1 MARRAE
7 RRPLQRRVAGD
18 GVAPFAIVFEPGLFH
33 QGVGVLQVW
42 HGMVRPKPGK
52 RAMGLTVAGK
62 RATRLVLG
70 VIEIPVPQGGYGF
83 AWGPLH
89 LRRIQE
95 PEVVY
100 GTVGPVFHVMAFRAE
115 SVHPFLQMEYVEAR
129 EGAVV
134 FGDPLFRARDMALP
148 ATGNRRHIR
157 TRVKIDVDRSRLP
170 VWCLNPPVA
179 AHV

>member
-18 GVAPFAIVFEPGLFH
+18 GVAPFAIIFEPGLCH
-33 QGVGVLQVW
+33 RSVGNLQEWNGVVS
-42 HGMVRPKPGK
+42 PKPGK
-52 RAMGLTVAGK
+52 CAMELTVAGK
-62 RATRLVLG
+62 RAARLVLG
-70 VIEIPVPQGGYGF
+70 VIEILVPQGGYGI
-83 AWGPLH
+83 ACGPLH

-100 GTVGPVFHVMAFRAE
+100 GTAGPVFHVMAFCAE
-115 SVHPFLQMEYVEAR
+115 SAHPFLQMEYVEAR

-134 FGDPLFRARDMALP
+134 FGNPLFRARDMALP
-148 ATGNRRHIR
+148 ATRNRGGVR
-157 TRVKIDVDRSRLP
+157 TRIKIDVNRSRLP